1 MGKRSNWKGPFV
13 SPKLLAKFTKA
24 AQSSRGS
31 AAVISTWSRSSTIL
45 PNFVNFT
52 FMVHNGKKMIPVRVT
67 DDMVGKKLG
76 EFAPT
81 RTFGGHSGNKKTAGK
96 K

>member
-13 SPKLLAKFTKA
+13 SPRLLEKFMKA
-24 AQSSRGS
+24 SQSNRAS
-31 AAVISTWSRSSTIL
+31 AMVITTWSRSSTIL
-45 PNFVNFT
+45 PIFVNYT
-52 FMVHNGKKMIPVRVT
+52 FMVYNGKKHIPVRVT

-81 RTFGGHSGNKKTAGK
+81 RTFTGHSGNKKTAGK